1 MRFKKI
7 ITVALLVIFGL
18 GFSSPANAITGTIP
32 SPIIGTAQGFYAGN
46 DYPILVGAFSTNWE
60 LQPNEVLK
68 ISTILIYEVELSG
81 LPCGPLVSGS
91 TLVDSI
97 VKRINDSTTKFDIN
111 NAGTFTVPE
120 DSVNKAICAMTQVTT
135 SGGVYQSAL
144 TYASVA
150 ANPETSASATP
161 EATAQ
166 APTGTKPTF
175 ADSPKANVK
184 QKIKIKAW
192 ELNGSEFKSRKV
204 TLYSC
209 EKDDCSDKSAENSIV
224 LEGLNYSDEKT
235 VTMETA
241 IPKDAKYVVAYDTVT
256 YDDDKTVELLTNV
269 RTVTAATEA
278 TEEATEE
285 ATAEAAET
293 EEAEV
298 TTTEEV
304 TPTEEAIVTEEVVA
318 EEVADEQNSGALI
331 AALVVVIAGLLG
343 LIYWLVRKKK

>member
-1 MRFKKI
+1 MTLKKI
-7 ITVALLVIFGL
+7 ILGLALAIFGL
-18 GFSSPANAITGTIP
+18 SFANPASAITGTIP
-32 SPIIGTAQGFYAGN
+32 SPVIGTAQGFYAGN
-46 DYPILVGAFSTNWE
+46 DYPVLVGAFSTTWD

-68 ISTILIYEVELSG
+68 ISSILVYEVGLSG
-81 LPCGPLVSGS
+81 LPCGPSVSAS
-91 TLVDSI
+91 KLIDSG
-97 VKRINDSTTKFDIN
+97 VKRIADSTNKIDIN
-111 NAGTFTVPE
+111 TAFTFTVPE
-120 DSVNKAICAMTQVTT
+120 ESVNKAICAITQVTT
-135 SGGVYQSAL
+135 SSGVYESSP

-150 ANPETSASATP
+150 ANPDATASATP

-175 ADSPKANVK
+175 ADSPKVKVK

-192 ELNGSEFKSRKV
+192 ELNGSEFKSRKI

-209 EKDDCSDKSAENSIV
+209 EKEDCSDKSAANSIV

-235 VTMETA
+235 VTMATA
-241 IPKDAKYVVAYDTVT
+241 IPEDTKYVVAYDTVT
-256 YDDDKTVELLTNV
+256 YGDNKTVELQTNV
-269 RTVTAATEA
+269 RTVAAVTAA

-285 ATAEAAET
+285 ATET

-304 TPTEEAIVTEEVVA
+304 TPTEEATVTEEVVA
-318 EEVADEQNSGALI
+318 EEPADEQNSSALI